1 MIQLEEGGGG
11 DFFIDNIFVR
21 IHFIIVMKRLTGLAL
36 WEFQVPFSGSLTSTF
51 LEEGRVVGH
60 DRCVTQPSSS
70 FSLLLLRKESNRG
83 EEDYSL
89 IITRELY
96 RRGRVI
102 KKNKAVAHAASPR
115 RRAGWGEGC
124 PHASNVRRHLVF
136 LSEYPLYTW

>member
-21 IHFIIVMKRLTGLAL
+21 IHFIIVMMRWTGLAL
-36 WEFQVPFSGSLTSTF
+36 WEFHVPFPSSLTSTF

-89 IITRELY
+89 IITREL
-96 RRGRVI
+96 
-102 KKNKAVAHAASPR
+102 
-115 RRAGWGEGC
+115 
-124 PHASNVRRHLVF
+124 
-136 LSEYPLYTW
+136 